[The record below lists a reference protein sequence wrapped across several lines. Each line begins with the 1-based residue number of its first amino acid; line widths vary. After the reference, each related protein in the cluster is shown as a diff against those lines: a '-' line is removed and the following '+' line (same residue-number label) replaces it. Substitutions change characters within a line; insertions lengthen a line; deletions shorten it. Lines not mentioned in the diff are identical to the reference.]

1 MTAVLLGWNPAHWDD
16 WQPSYPEAIL
26 EVARTGVFRG
36 RWTVSDTRRIPVGA
50 DAWLLLQGS
59 IRGLIG
65 HATVTSTPYREAD
78 HARPGRANTYV
89 NVDFDA
95 LLSIGD
101 QIPFEV
107 LIERAPNAGWTTPHG
122 SGHRVPEIDEPTVR
136 AVWAEHTPSDE
147 NDPILPTPGT
157 FPEEALTRVVMNR
170 YERDPHA
177 RRLCL
182 AHYGT
187 SCAACGFSFE
197 AAYGQGGEGFIH
209 IHQLVPLSQLGPG
222 YELDP
227 IRDLIPLCPNCHY
240 MAHRRQVPYTPSE
253 LRRMMKNA
261 GHIGGTIVTDD
272 QLVAEET
279 AKRILEG

>member
-1 MTAVLLGWNPAHWDD
+1 MTAVLLGWNPARWDD
-16 WQPSYPEAIL
+16 WQPSYPEAVL
-26 EVARTGVFRG
+26 EVARTGVFRD
-36 RWTVSDTRRIPVGA
+36 RWSVGSSARVSIGA

-65 HATVTSTPYREAD
+65 HGTVVSAPYEDAHYADAGQTSL
-78 HARPGRANTYV
+78 YV

-95 LLSIGD
+95 LLPVGD
-101 QIPFEV
+101 QIPVDV
-107 LIERAPNAGWTTPHG
+107 LMERAPNAGWKATFT
-122 SGHRVPEIDEPTVR
+122 SARKVPASDEPAIR
-136 AVWAEHTPSDE
+136 ALWAEYTPDDE
-147 NDPILPTPGT
+147 NDPILPQPGT

-170 YERDPHA
+170 YERDSHA

-197 AAYGQGGEGFIH
+197 AAFGQAGEGFIH
-209 IHQLVPLSQLGPG
+209 IHHVVPVSQLGPG

-227 IRDLIPLCPNCHY
+227 IRDLVPLCPNCHY
-240 MAHRRQVPYTPSE
+240 MAHRRSVPYTPSE

-261 GHIGGTIVTDD
+261 GHIGGSVVTEA
-272 QLVAEET
+272 QLAVEED
-279 AKRILEG
+279 ARRILEG